1 MWPFTVDPP
10 FYLSGW
16 FLIAA
21 GAVFVGGIAAT
32 ARLRV
37 RAVKAR
43 YALVNAERTRLS
55 REIHDTLLQS
65 LAALGPELEALA
77 TRSPSHEGGMTSE
90 LRRLRR
96 QVDRSVRDARESI
109 LELRRHLIGTP
120 RLAESLAQLADDTET
135 RHGVRPTVTV
145 VGRRPGDAS
154 PDVDLQLFRIAQ
166 EAVTNAI
173 RHGHPTRI
181 DLSVAYEER
190 QVALTITDN
199 GRGFDPQAPIN
210 GSHDNEHFGLVTM
223 GERAERVGGRLRI
236 ESVPG
241 TGTTVHAVARLT
253 NEWQ

>member
-1 MWPFTVDPP
+1 VNPP

-21 GAVFVGGIAAT
+21 GTVVTGGIAAA

-37 RAVKAR
+37 RAVKTR
-43 YALVNAERTRLS
+43 YALVIAERTRLS
-55 REIHDTLLQS
+55 RELHDTLLQS

-77 TRSPSHEGGMTSE
+77 TRVPSGEGCLTSE

-109 LELRRHLIGTP
+109 IELRRHSMGTP
-120 RLAESLAQLADDTET
+120 RLAESLVQLAADTEA
-135 RHGVRPTVTV
+135 RHGVRPTVAV
-145 VGRRPGDAS
+145 VGRRPGGAS
-154 PDVDLQLFRIAQ
+154 PDGDLQLFRIAQ

-181 DLSVAYEER
+181 DISVSYEER
-190 QVALTITDN
+190 QVALTIADN
-199 GRGFDPQAPIN
+199 GCGFDTDAQKNA
-210 GSHDNEHFGLVTM
+210 HDHEHFGLVTM
-223 GERAERVGGRLRI
+223 RERAEQMSGGLRI
-236 ESVPG
+236 ESAPG